1 MGKKNRWKIK
11 RSTVERAIY
20 ILVVIGLVIYGLK
33 DSETAIKLIRAVSEA
48 FSILFNI
55 V

>member
-1 MGKKNRWKIK
+1 MKKKTKIK

-20 ILVVIGLVIYGLK
+20 ILIVTGLVIYGLK
-33 DSETAIKLIRAVSEA
+33 DSEVSVKLIHATMEA